1 VPRLS
6 PDFLV
11 DRLLAN
17 RIPVMLALLALTV
30 AAVASATRL
39 QADQSIEA
47 WFLADDPSLA
57 AYDRFTQQF
66 AADELVMIG
75 LFADN
80 VLTPERLA
88 IVEQLAAEIEQLE
101 HVHRTQTILDS
112 PITDRVGGYAAPG
125 FAPAVLA
132 SPLLTASL
140 LEPGAGA
147 TAILVH
153 YARSGNTFAD
163 KRRFVDQLE
172 ALAARLTAGSQL
184 HYALTGGTVLN
195 KVSLERN
202 ERDMTVIVPF
212 MLFAIL
218 AVTWFVFR
226 RLASALLPLLVV
238 TIALTWT
245 FGLMAAMG
253 WRFTMISGILVPLV
267 LAVGVADAIH
277 VAARYNAHAG
287 SGCSRGEAIRTSFAQ
302 LLRPCWLTTA
312 TTALGLLSL
321 LVSELQPIREFA
333 AAAAFGVLAA
343 FVVSITMLPIA
354 LTLPDPPR
362 HPAGYE
368 PGAALRRV
376 AAAAQRYR
384 TAIVVL
390 AIAIAAS
397 ASWVATRVDVVLDPL
412 SWLPEDSEFRTQTL
426 EVDAAFGG
434 TLAIEFLLTTSPGRF
449 GEPATLRQ
457 LEAFQDWL
465 LDNTSLRRAQS
476 IADLVKEGARIA
488 RDAGPEGYALP
499 RTKIITHTL
508 LDGMA
513 REEEF
518 ADWLSDDWSTA
529 RISARLSLA
538 EASRLVAEISAI
550 ERKIDE
556 TFSGSG
562 IDVEITGQAKL
573 VGDMQH
579 YVVSSQVQ
587 SFSVAVAVVAL
598 LLVIQLR
605 SLRLGLLAMIP
616 NLLPI
621 LVGVA
626 GMWVL
631 GIPLNPGTVMIA
643 AVAMGVVVDDSVHV
657 LAAYQRHAG
666 VERDASAAIRH
677 AVTEVGRPVVIT
689 SLLLATGFLVLT
701 LGSFEPSR
709 QIGQVVALVVGA
721 ALLADLLLLPALLS
735 YLPGST
741 ARAGTEHG

>member
-1 VPRLS
+1 MPRLT
-6 PDFLV
+6 PDILV

-17 RIPVMLALLALTV
+17 RIPVTLALLALTI

-47 WFLADDPSLA
+47 WFLADDPGLA
-57 AYDRFTQQF
+57 AYDRFTRLF
-66 AADELVMIG
+66 AADELVMVG

-88 IVEQLAAEIEQLE
+88 VVEQLATEIEQLD
-101 HVHRTQTILDS
+101 HVHRTQTILNS
-112 PITDRVGGYAAPG
+112 PITERVGGYADPG
-125 FAPAVLA
+125 FASAVLA
-132 SPLLTASL
+132 SPLLTRSL
-140 LEPGAGA
+140 LTPDAGA

-172 ALAARLTAGSQL
+172 SLTARLTAGSDL
-184 HYALTGGTVLN
+184 HHAITGGTVLN

-202 ERDMTVIVPF
+202 ERDMTVLVPL
-212 MLFAIL
+212 MLVAIL
-218 AVTWFVFR
+218 GVTWFVFR

-238 TIALTWT
+238 TIALLWT
-245 FGLMAAMG
+245 VGLMAAMG
-253 WRFTMISGILVPLV
+253 WRFTMISGILVPLI

-277 VAARYNAHAG
+277 VAARYSTYAG
-287 SGCSRGEAIRTSFAQ
+287 SGSSRTEAIRTSFAQ

-333 AAAAFGVLAA
+333 VTAAFGVVAA
-343 FVVSITMLPIA
+343 FVVSVTMLPIA

-362 HPAGYE
+362 HPPGYM
-368 PGAALRRV
+368 PGATLRRI
-376 AAAAQRYR
+376 AAAAQQYR
-384 TAIVVL
+384 TIIVAL

-397 ASWVATRVDVVLDPL
+397 ASWMATRVEVVLDPL
-412 SWLPEDSEFRTQTL
+412 SWLPDDSEFRTQTL

-434 TLAIEFLLTTSPGRF
+434 TLAIEFLLTTAPGGF
-449 GEPATLRQ
+449 GEPATLRR

-476 IADLVKEGARIA
+476 VADLVKEGARIA
-488 RDAGPEGYALP
+488 RDGGADGYALP
-499 RTKIITHTL
+499 RTKMITHTL

-518 ADWLSDDWSTA
+518 ADWLSADWSTA

-538 EASRLVAEISAI
+538 EASKLVTELPVI
-550 ERKIDE
+550 EQQIDE
-556 TFSGSG
+556 AFAGSG
-562 IDVEITGQAKL
+562 INVDITGQAKL
-573 VGDMQH
+573 IGDMQH
-579 YVVSSQVQ
+579 YVVDSQIR

-605 SLRLGLLAMIP
+605 SLRLGLLAMVP

-621 LVGVA
+621 LVGIA

-657 LAAYQRHAG
+657 LAAYQRHAL
-666 VERDASAAIRH
+666 VENDVQAAIRH
-677 AVTEVGRPVVIT
+677 AVTDVGRPVIIT
-689 SLLLATGFLVLT
+689 SLLLATGFLVLV

-709 QIGQVVALVVGA
+709 QIGQVVALVVVA

-735 YLPGST
+735 LLPGST
-741 ARAGTEHG
+741 RRAEVRRD

>member
-1 VPRLS
+1 MLRLS
-6 PDFLV
+6 PDMLV

-17 RIPVMLALLALTV
+17 RVPVVLALLALTIL
-30 AAVASATRL
+30 AVISATRL

-47 WFLADDPSLA
+47 WFLANDPSLE
-57 AYDRFTQQF
+57 AYDRFTRLF
-66 AADELVMIG
+66 AADELVMVG

-80 VLTPERLA
+80 VLTPGRLA
-88 IVEQLAAEIEQLE
+88 VVQQLSAEIEQLE
-101 HVHRTQTILDS
+101 HVHRTQTILNS
-112 PITDRVGGYAAPG
+112 PITDRVGGYTDPG

-132 SPLLTASL
+132 SPLLTSSL
-140 LEPGAGA
+140 LTPDATA

-172 ALAARLTAGSQL
+172 TLTARITAGSDL
-184 HYALTGGTVLN
+184 HHAITGGTVLN

-202 ERDMTVIVPF
+202 ERDMTVLVPF
-212 MLFAIL
+212 MLAVIL
-218 AVTWFVFR
+218 GVTWFVFR

-238 TIALTWT
+238 TTALLWT

-253 WRFTMISGILVPLV
+253 WRFTMISGILVPLI

-277 VAARYNAHAG
+277 VAARYSAYAG
-287 SGCSRGEAIRTSFAQ
+287 SGSSRSEAIRTSFAQ

-333 AAAAFGVLAA
+333 VTAAFGVLSA
-343 FVVSITMLPIA
+343 FVISITMLPIA

-362 HPAGYE
+362 HPPGYT
-368 PGAALRRV
+368 PGATLHRI
-376 AAAAQRYR
+376 AAAAQPYR
-384 TAIVVL
+384 TTIVVA
-390 AIAIAAS
+390 AIAIAAL
-397 ASWVATRVDVVLDPL
+397 ASWMAARVEVVLDPL
-412 SWLPEDSEFRTQTL
+412 SWLPNDSEFRAQTL

-434 TLAIEFLLTTSPGRF
+434 TLAIEFLLTTTPAGF
-449 GEPATLRQ
+449 GEPANLRR

-488 RDAGPEGYALP
+488 RDAGSEGYALP

-508 LDGMA
+508 LEGMA
-513 REEEF
+513 PEEEF
-518 ADWLSDDWSTA
+518 ADWLSADWSNA

-538 EASRLVAEISAI
+538 EASKLVTELPAI

-556 TFSGSG
+556 AFAGSG
-562 IDVEITGQAKL
+562 ISVDITGQAKL

-579 YVVSSQVQ
+579 YVVDSQIR
-587 SFSVAVAVVAL
+587 SLSVAVAVVAL
-598 LLVIQLR
+598 LIIIQLR
-605 SLRLGLLAMIP
+605 SLRLGLLAMVP

-621 LVGVA
+621 LVGIA

-657 LAAYQRHAG
+657 LAAYQRHAL
-666 VERDASAAIRH
+666 VENDAQAAIRH
-677 AVTEVGRPVVIT
+677 AVTDVGRPVIIT
-689 SLLLATGFLVLT
+689 SLLLATGFLVLV

-709 QIGQVVALVVGA
+709 QIGQVVALVVVT

-735 YLPGST
+735 FLPGSSG
-741 ARAGTEHG
+741 RAEVHRD